1 MDFYL
6 DTLLHLPYV
15 TVETCSYMDENVCL
29 QIRFF
34 NDGISCPDCGK
45 YTDELHQV
53 RSVLI
58 RDLPVFGQQVYL
70 KIPRRQFYCKSCQR
84 YRTERLEFM
93 DWERRHTRRYEA
105 HIYQEVKN
113 SSIAQVSREEKL
125 SQSEIKG
132 IFDDQIER
140 LKKKTGTSHSA

>member
-1 MDFYL
+1 
-6 DTLLHLPYV
+6 
-15 TVETCSYMDENVCL
+15 
-29 QIRFF
+29 
-34 NDGISCPDCGK
+34 
-45 YTDELHQV
+45 
-53 RSVLI
+53 
-58 RDLPVFGQQVYL
+58 
-70 KIPRRQFYCKSCQR
+70 
-84 YRTERLEFM
+84 M

-105 HIYQEVKN
+105 HIYQQVKN